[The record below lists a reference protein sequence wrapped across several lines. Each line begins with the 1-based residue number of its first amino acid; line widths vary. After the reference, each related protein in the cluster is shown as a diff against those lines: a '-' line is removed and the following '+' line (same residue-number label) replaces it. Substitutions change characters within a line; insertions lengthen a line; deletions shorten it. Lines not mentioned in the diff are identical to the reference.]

1 MTIIVKD
8 ERRDRWS
15 TNGLVDEISIPSG
28 MDKYISIELTETLHL
43 GKLTKMLRNKV
54 IKGVKTGIMDSR
66 GGAAAVAY
74 RALCTVYG
82 LPENR
87 VYAGNVHVECEDTT
101 LLETIVAKN
110 LMIKNVRGSNGRGY
124 QPPNSTYGD
133 LRLNVPVTN
142 HRVIPIR
149 VPFIAG
155 CNCGIKRDEVAAIM
169 QEYHDKTYAGGINL
183 ALIAINNNE
192 TLVYK
197 SIIGAEE

>member
-8 ERRDRWS
+8 ERGNRWS
-15 TNGLVDEISIPSG
+15 SHGLVDEISIPSG
-28 MDKYISIELTETLHL
+28 MEKYISVELTETLHL

-74 RALCTVYG
+74 RALCTVYA
-82 LPENR
+82 LPTNR
-87 VYAGNVHVECEDTT
+87 VYAGNVHIECEDTA

-110 LMIKNVRGSNGRGY
+110 LMMKNVRGSNGRGY
-124 QPPNSTYGD
+124 QPPNSTYGE
-133 LRLNVPVTN
+133 LRLNAPTVVST
-142 HRVIPIR
+142 ITPIR
-149 VPFIAG
+149 MPFIAG
-155 CNCGIKRDEVAAIM
+155 YNCGIKRDEAAAIM

-183 ALIAINNNE
+183 ALNAIQNNE

-197 SIIGAEE
+197 SVIGAVE